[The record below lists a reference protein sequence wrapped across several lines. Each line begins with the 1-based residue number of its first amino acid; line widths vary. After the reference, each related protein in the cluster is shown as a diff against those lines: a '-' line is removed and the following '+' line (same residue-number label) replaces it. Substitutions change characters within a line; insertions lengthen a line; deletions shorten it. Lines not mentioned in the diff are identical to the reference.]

1 MNSLKVFILVSIFI
15 VVVNAGSLSVHRC
28 QNAKD
33 KVECNSQYTFI
44 SPFTKQWQYF
54 YHLCCMMLD
63 NFTVRS
69 HIFHTS
75 IAHCWSIYMHG
86 IQCQPAQENF
96 KTTFPF
102 ISFHTT
108 SKEFWRKFAYRYTIL
123 VKTNCF
129 VLFEHITID
138 LMNFGKLACTAFL
151 VNVVWFTF
159 MKLAEISHYVLKN
172 IIIIARKP
180 KSKNQLWLNIHR
192 LMTIA

>member
-69 HIFHTS
+69 HIFHTR

-96 KTTFPF
+96 KTTFHF
-102 ISFHTT
+102 ISHKIERIL
-108 SKEFWRKFAYRYTIL
+108 KEVRIQVYYSGKDKLFRSLWTHNDRFNEFRKAGVYRIPCECGL
-123 VKTNCF
+123 VYIHETGRNLSLRIKEDNNNC
-129 VLFEHITID
+129 ER
-138 LMNFGKLACTAFL
+138 
-151 VNVVWFTF
+151 
-159 MKLAEISHYVLKN
+159 AEIE
-172 IIIIARKP
+172 
-180 KSKNQLWLNIHR
+180 KSAVAKHS
-192 LMTIA
+192 